1 MIYAIYYIN
10 DNIELCFLYVE
21 NNVQI
26 LHDVKILEK
35 FEIQSALISKIF
47 GAPQI
52 LLWHLRGLPHS
63 Y

>member
-1 MIYAIYYIN
+1 MN

-26 LHDVKILEK
+26 LHDVESLEK
-35 FEIQSALISKIF
+35 FEIESALISKIS

-52 LLWHLRGLPHS
+52 LLWHLRGLPLS
-63 Y
+63 N